1 MTGMLLYFALGL
13 MVLTVLSNRYWRRQL
28 ALTRVANSKLKGKVD
43 DVTKEVADV
52 ASDYAQLAHHFAEME
67 KRVQKAEVDLQAA
80 VIELDQKKAAPMDR
94 YFIFD
99 RLEPRPGRFWEV
111 AVRYS
116 PAGASYGDM
125 RGHRG
130 WTGIRRYILI
140 GDGERDVRDRVTSR
154 FPRKAGFEVIEV
166 AGCRLNGLSV
176 NRIAEL
182 STFRK
187 PGAKDEEDGKDAK
200 PAAKPPRRATSAR
213 P

>member
-1 MTGMLLYFALGL
+1 MTGMMLYFALGL
-13 MVLTVLSNRYWRRQL
+13 MVLTVISNRYWRRQL
-28 ALTRVANSKLKGKVD
+28 ALTRVAMAKLKDKVD

-52 ASDYAQLAHHFAEME
+52 ASDYAQLAHHHAEME
-67 KRVQKAEVDLQAA
+67 KRVQKAEIDFQAA
-80 VIELDQKKAAPMDR
+80 VLELEQKKAAPLDR

-116 PAGASYGDM
+116 PAGVSYGEM

-130 WTGIRRYILI
+130 WSGVRRYLLI
-140 GDGERDVRDRVTSR
+140 ADGERDARERVAAR
-154 FPRKAGFEVIEV
+154 FPRRAGFEVVEV
-166 AGCRLNGLSV
+166 AGCRVNGLSV
-176 NRIAEL
+176 SRIAEL

-187 PGAKDEEDGKDAK
+187 PGKDEDDGTA
-200 PAAKPPRRATSAR
+200 PAKPPRKASTVR